1 MFCYWYKDCRGKDTT
16 NPDYFKFIQTST
28 MPEAQLLVISVK
40 EQSRCFEVLHKPT
53 RIRMVSLH
61 NGAPHYGP
69 WHT

>member
-1 MFCYWYKDCRGKDTT
+1 MFCYWCKDCRGKDTSSV
-16 NPDYFKFIQTST
+16 NYFKFIQTTT
-28 MPEAQLLVISVK
+28 MLEATLAAVATK
-40 EQSRCFEVLHKPT
+40 EQFRCFEVLHKPT